1 VNLGTNAGPL
11 HALVEQS
18 PEAMLV
24 VSGGRAVFANSAA
37 RRLLGLATDAELAAL
52 EPWAWAAPATRETLA
67 VRHARLLAGKTIDPM
82 LGEDTLVSRNGNE
95 IPVET
100 VTTVGEV
107 DGDPV
112 VLVLGRELSLRAAAR
127 ESLAVAH
134 DRFGEAFRLA
144 PTGMLLLDE
153 AGAILDANA
162 AAGRLAGLD
171 PEQTVGRSS
180 LHLLHPEDR
189 SLVRTWLAGLMNGA
203 VHSVSG
209 ERRVI
214 RADGAVTW
222 AHMSIALLPG
232 NPESFV
238 VHLID
243 ITERRDTE
251 ARLAHQALHDPLTGL
266 PNRAL
271 LFDRLAQ
278 AVRAAL
284 RGGPGVTVLYLDV
297 DNFKVINDTR
307 GHTVGDR
314 VLRVVADR
322 LARVL
327 RPADTVARLGGDE
340 FAIVAEGLP
349 TDAAQE
355 LAERIA
361 DAINAPV
368 PMTPGESPLPIS
380 TSIGVAHSAEVP
392 LDVDALLNA
401 ADAAMYRAKQHRRDF
416 RDRS

>member
-1 VNLGTNAGPL
+1 VNLGSSSGPL
-11 HALVEQS
+11 RALVEQS

-24 VSGGRAVFANSAA
+24 IAAGLVRFANPAG
-37 RRLLGLATDAELAAL
+37 RRLLGCASDDELAGL
-52 EPWAWAAPATRETLA
+52 EPWAWIVPGARDTLA
-67 VRHARLLAGKTIDPM
+67 VRHARLLAGKTVDPV
-82 LGEDTLVSRNGNE
+82 LADDTLHSRHGAE

-107 DGDPV
+107 DGEPM
-112 VLVLGRELSLRAAAR
+112 VLVLARPLSLRAAAR
-127 ESLAVAH
+127 KSLAVAH

-144 PTGMLLLDE
+144 PTGMLLLDD

-171 PEQTVGRSS
+171 PEQAVGRSS

-203 VHSVSG
+203 VQSVSG
-209 ERRVI
+209 ERRVV
-214 RADGAVTW
+214 RTDGAVTW

-232 NPESFV
+232 NPAAFV

-297 DNFKVINDTR
+297 DNFKTINDTR

-355 LAERIA
+355 LADRIA
-361 DAINAPV
+361 DAINEPV
-368 PMTPGESPLPIS
+368 PLASGESTQPIS
-380 TSIGVAHSAEVP
+380 TSIGVAHSSEVP

-401 ADAAMYRAKQHRRDF
+401 ADAAMYRAKQRNRDF
-416 RDRS
+416 RAES